1 MDQICFVMPLQD
13 GMTDDARA
21 FMRELQTRRAEYEAS
36 LQGGG
41 ITKEAWFLT
50 EIPTG
55 DALVAYMESPD
66 LDRGLTMFAE
76 SQEAFDLWFK
86 RRLADLTGI
95 DLNEPAEEGLLEVL
109 SSYEAPAVASH

>member
-1 MDQICFVMPLQD
+1 VEQICFVMPLQK

-21 FMRELQTRRAEYEAS
+21 FMREIQVRRPEYEAS
-36 LQGGG
+36 LGNGG
-41 ITKEAWFLT
+41 ITKETWFLT

-76 SQEAFDLWFK
+76 SQDEFDLWFK
-86 RRLADLTGI
+86 RRLADSTGI
-95 DLNEPAEEGLLEVL
+95 DLNEPAPEGLFEIL
-109 SSYEAPAVASH
+109 SSYEAPAIARS